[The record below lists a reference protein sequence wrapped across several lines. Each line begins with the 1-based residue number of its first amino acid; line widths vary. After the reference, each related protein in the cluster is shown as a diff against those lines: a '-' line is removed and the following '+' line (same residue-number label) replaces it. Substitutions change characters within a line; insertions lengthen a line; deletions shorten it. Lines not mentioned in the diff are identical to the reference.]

1 MVNNVKYTSNPFL
14 PRKADNLKS
23 KEVIGFFANHTK
35 SAPIQERGHHLV
47 IGSSGTGKTITLRYF
62 SLKDQLKGGNI
73 ISTPPTFIGIYV
85 SLKTDLE
92 IWRRKEIT
100 NDLIFFYENYLNI
113 AIGYEIISLLHEC
126 SSRNLWKMN
135 RNSEKNL
142 DLIKDILGLNR
153 SITTFKNIE
162 SILNEEKTKIVKYV
176 NTTDLPKKAD
186 FKSTFT
192 TSIITFIPS
201 ICRGIVENSTVL
213 QENDIPFYLFLDY
226 YDELQPWQQRI
237 VNTLIQRPSV
247 GYFVKLGSRPF
258 GIYEYNTVTNKSI
271 IDALEGRI
279 YLQYFRDELEDFKKV
294 LVETVARRLGWSL
307 PPNTSLIDKF
317 LPAESPLNIAEK
329 ISLKYKKEQPNL
341 FKLDEIFSIGRISEQ
356 LEQMATSE
364 EEKKSLKSCMYQGF
378 SKLAEIAEG
387 NIGIFME
394 LCADAW
400 EKARLKGIKIDT
412 TIPQIPPI
420 CQTNAVWD
428 FLLFQYSDIE
438 VCSPD
443 GPYILNLI
451 DKICETLHK
460 QTPLSRNRNYES
472 WNIEINTDDKLS
484 TESIE
489 RLKRAFQYRVFVP
502 TSIGGYLDIPEK
514 FNLCSFYLLK
524 KGLIELEYPP
534 LILNSQDV
542 DNWLAHLSET
552 ITKPSFKTSKSP
564 LPSKHTGFLSISFR
578 EEEPAKTVREK
589 VLKLFKA
596 APFEIECVDAEKFGY
611 IGSPK
616 LLERVRGF
624 ISKKSTFCL
633 VEASNITP
641 NTMVELGLI
650 KGQNRRFWTVAHID
664 KFSKLPDWIVGLQLH
679 GYSLDDADKERYL
692 DIVVENHIISPLQ
705 SITRKQFCPLWHGLR
720 YCPYPVTKDPSTIYI
735 SYPDGDDIWNIAIK
749 ELKDVCKSLNIKL
762 ITDKNIKISLLGTPD
777 VVCIWC
783 VAVRSAGRIFVDTT
797 PQIPKEETDKEKK
810 EGDPTQCFILG
821 LAFGQKERKGTLC
834 VHLFKENLGKKITL
848 WKGYPGYS
856 WNTKDD
862 LINII
867 KGTIEKTGG
876 K

>member
-1 MVNNVKYTSNPFL
+1 MVNNIDYMGNPFL

-23 KEVIGFFANHTK
+23 KQVIGFFANHTK
-35 SAPIQERGHHLV
+35 CAPIQERGHHLI
-47 IGSSGTGKTITLRYF
+47 IGASGTGKTIAFRYF

-73 ISTPPTFIGIYV
+73 ISTPHTFIGIYV

-100 NDLIFFYENYLNI
+100 NDLVFFYENYLNI
-113 AIGYEIISLLHEC
+113 AIGYEIISLLQEC
-126 SSRNLWKMN
+126 SSKNLWETDW
-135 RNSEKNL
+135 NSEKNL
-142 DLIKDILGLNR
+142 ELTKDILGLNR

-162 SILNEEKTKIVKYV
+162 SILNEEKRKIVKYV
-176 NTTDLPKKAD
+176 NTTDLPKKGD

-201 ICRGIVENSTVL
+201 LCRGIVENLTIL
-213 QENDIPFYLFLDY
+213 RENDIPFYLFLDY
-226 YDELQPWQQRI
+226 YDELQPWQQSI
-237 VNTLIQRPSV
+237 VNTLIQRPSE

-258 GIYEYNTVTNKSI
+258 GIYEYNTMTNKSI
-271 IDALEGRI
+271 IDALDGRI

-307 PPNTSLIDKF
+307 PPDTSLIDKF
-317 LPAESPLNIAEK
+317 FPAESPLNIAEK
-329 ISLKYKKEQPNL
+329 
-341 FKLDEIFSIGRISEQ
+341 LDEIVSIGRISDQ
-356 LEQMATSE
+356 LEQMATSG
-364 EEKKSLKSCMYQGF
+364 EEKKKLKSCIYQGF
-378 SKLAEIAEG
+378 GKLAEIAEG

-400 EKARLKGIKIDT
+400 EKARLKGLKLDT
-412 TIPQIPPI
+412 VIPQIPPI
-420 CQTNAVWD
+420 CQTNAVWN
-428 FLLFQYSDIE
+428 FSQFQYSDIE
-438 VCSPD
+438 VCSSD

-472 WNIEINTDDKLS
+472 WNIEINADDKLS
-484 TESIE
+484 AESIE

-514 FNLCSFYLLK
+514 FNLCSFYLLT
-524 KGLIELEYPP
+524 KGLVELEYPP

-552 ITKPSFKTSKSP
+552 ITKPSIKTSKSP

-616 LLERVRGF
+616 LLERIRGF

-633 VEASNITP
+633 VEVSNITP

-650 KGQNRRFWTVAHID
+650 KGQNRRFWAVAHID
-664 KFSKLPDWIVGLQLH
+664 KFSKLPDWIGGLQLH
-679 GYSLDDADKERYL
+679 RYSLDDADKERYL

-705 SITRKQFCPLWHGLR
+705 SITRKQFCPLWHGLLR

-762 ITDKNIKISLLGTPD
+762 ITDKDIKIYLSGTPD
-777 VVCIWC
+777 MVCIWC
-783 VAVRSAGRIFVDTT
+783 VAVRSAGKIFVDTT
-797 PQIPKEETDKEKK
+797 PQIPMEETDKEKK
-810 EGDPTQCFILG
+810 EGDPTKCFILG
-821 LAFGQKERKGTLC
+821 LAFGQRERKGTLC
-834 VHLFKENLGKKITL
+834 VHLFKGNLGKKITL
-848 WKGYPGYS
+848 WKGYPEYQ
-856 WNTKDD
+856 WNTKNE
-862 LINII
+862 LVNII
-867 KGTIEKTGG
+867 KEIIEKLGENDESNA
-876 K
+876 